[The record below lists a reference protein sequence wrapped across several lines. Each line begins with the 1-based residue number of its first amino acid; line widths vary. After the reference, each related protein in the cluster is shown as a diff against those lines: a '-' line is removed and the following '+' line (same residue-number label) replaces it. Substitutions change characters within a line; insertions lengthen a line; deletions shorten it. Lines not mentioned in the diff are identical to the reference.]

1 MPFAERLEG
10 VQQADYPN
18 QLVVVERDGG
28 LIELVLFELKSP
40 DFRFQHRPEAQLLWP
55 NHRPRHY

>member
-1 MPFAERLEG
+1 MPFAARLEC

-28 LIELVLFELKSP
+28 LIELVLYELKSQ
-40 DFRFQHRPEAQLLWP
+40 DFRFWHLPEALLI
-55 NHRPRHY
+55 